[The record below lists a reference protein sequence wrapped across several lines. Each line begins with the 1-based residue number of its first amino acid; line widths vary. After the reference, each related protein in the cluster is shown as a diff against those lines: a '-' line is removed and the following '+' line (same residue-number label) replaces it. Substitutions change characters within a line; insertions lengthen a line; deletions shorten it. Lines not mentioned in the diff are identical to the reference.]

1 MGLLLVLLFVRVHV
15 CEGGRERERVCV
27 HEREREG
34 RVGGFAPAQLLR
46 LSLGKEKEGA
56 VQRRKSI
63 HGLRFSASSGRKSP
77 LLSGIR

>member
-1 MGLLLVLLFVRVHV
+1 MCVREVDRERERE
-15 CEGGRERERVCV
+15 CGGGGETGRERER
-27 HEREREG
+27 R
-34 RVGGFAPAQLLR
+34 FAPAQLLR

>member
-1 MGLLLVLLFVRVHV
+1 MCMCVR
-15 CEGGRERERVCV
+15 EGGRKTERESVCV
-27 HEREREG
+27 YERGRER
-34 RVGGFAPAQLLR
+34 GGERARRFAPAQLLR

>member
-1 MGLLLVLLFVRVHV
+1 MWGWVGR
-15 CEGGRERERVCV
+15 RERR
-27 HEREREG
+27 
-34 RVGGFAPAQLLR
+34 FAPAQLLR